1 MNLFGT
7 KKSSQTGIQ
16 LEHHLQ
22 AIEIPANLRINDQI
36 KLYRKKCAEMGCHR
50 PYHHF
55 AFGQSPFSPPA
66 IIVEALKMHADKHDY
81 VPTAG
86 IPELRTMIAD
96 YYNRVFQIKCSPN
109 QVIVSPG
116 SKEMISMIL
125 AVIEGPVIIPSPS
138 WVSYLPQAKIL
149 KKEVLSIRLSPV
161 DNYKL
166 TPNKLVDSLSQN
178 FSEQRILILN
188 SPNNPTGAVYSKHEL
203 EALAEVCRKNN
214 VVVISDEIY
223 ARTSF
228 DFENYVSMARVYPE
242 KTIVTGGLSKDRSAG
257 GYRMGIGIFPDNDKL
272 INDILKIA
280 GSTYSCV
287 AAPIQYASLVA
298 FSQNKQVEEYIY
310 DCAQVH
316 SLVGTIASS
325 RLNKIDGIKA
335 TIPEG
340 AFYLFVDF
348 NAFNEEFN
356 RIGLRSCT
364 EFCEHLVNVE
374 HTALLPGNSL
384 LLEEDDFSVRLSYVD
399 YDGDQV
405 LKAWHQNQPE
415 TEKDKDDFFE
425 RNCPLIAEG
434 IRNIERYFAQVS
446 EGNLPVHR

>member
-1 MNLFGT
+1 M
-7 KKSSQTGIQ
+7 KSSHNGIQ
-16 LEHHLQ
+16 LEQHFQ
-22 AIEIPANLRINDQI
+22 TIEIPANLRINDQI
-36 KLYRKKCAEMGCHR
+36 KDYRKKCAEMGCHR

-55 AFGQSPFSPPA
+55 AFGQSPFSPPSK
-66 IIVEALKMHADKHDY
+66 IVKALQDNADKHDY

-86 IPELRTMIAD
+86 IPELREVIAK
-96 YYNRVFQIKCSPN
+96 YYLQVFNIHCGSH

-149 KKEVLSIRLSPV
+149 KKEVLPLRLKTA

-166 TPNKLVDSLSQN
+166 TPQILTECLSRIPDKQK
-178 FSEQRILILN
+178 ILILN
-188 SPNNPTGAVYSKHEL
+188 SPNNPTGAVYSKQEL
-203 EALAEVCRKNN
+203 EALAEICRKYN

-228 DFENYVSMARVYPE
+228 EFENYVSMARVYPE

-257 GYRMGIGIFPDNDKL
+257 GYRMGLGIFPDDKKL
-272 INDILKIA
+272 IDDVLKIA

-287 AAPIQYASLVA
+287 SAPVQHASIVA
-298 FSQNKQVEEYIY
+298 YLQDTEVEKYIS

-316 SLVGTIASS
+316 SLVGSIASS
-325 RLNKIDGIKA
+325 RLNKIDGIQA

-348 NAFNEEFN
+348 NAFKEDFN
-356 RIGLRSCT
+356 RIGLQSCS
-364 EFCEHLVNVE
+364 EFCEHLVHVE

-405 LKAWHQNQPE
+405 LKAWQQRQPE

-434 IRNIERYFAQVS
+434 IRNIERYFAQVKN
-446 EGNLPVHR
+446 GNLPVHF